1 MFFYSKK
8 SNILIIFK
16 IYIFY
21 YKYNFIHMND
31 LYLHLQ
37 NCKFQEVSRFAAAK
51 ENSLSLWIC
60 VCSELS
66 FAVPSSGIGNVAD

>member
-1 MFFYSKK
+1 
-8 SNILIIFK
+8 
-16 IYIFY
+16 
-21 YKYNFIHMND
+21 MND

-66 FAVPSSGIGNVAD
+66 FAVPSSGTGNVAD